1 MFVAAM
7 NPCPC
12 WYYKD
17 PKIPCKCSLN
27 QIKKYQ
33 SKISGPLLDR
43 FDIILEVPREK
54 VDKILEKTKGESSET
69 IREKV
74 IKAWQMQQKRF
85 KNENINTNSQM
96 TAKHIDK
103 YIQMQPEAENFLKM
117 AVKSLNLSPRV
128 IHRII
133 KLARTIADFDWV
145 EKIWQQHIAEALQYR
160 NKNFFDTGVE
170 I

>member
-1 MFVAAM
+1 
-7 NPCPC
+7 
-12 WYYKD
+12 
-17 PKIPCKCSLN
+17 
-27 QIKKYQ
+27 
-33 SKISGPLLDR
+33 
-43 FDIILEVPREK
+43 
-54 VDKILEKTKGESSET
+54 
-69 IREKV
+69 
-74 IKAWQMQQKRF
+74 MQQKRF
-85 KNENINTNSQM
+85 KDENINTNSQM